1 MPKCALCES
10 TQSLGD
16 ACDVCGRPFPAAE
29 AVPVPIE
36 PLPGLEGTRHD
47 ATSDDPRVE
56 RLTDL
61 VPTAERAGGF
71 AAPLDRIEGFSP
83 TAAEPVTVEVTPL
96 EVERVG
102 EEALLDARDALDPAA
117 QARVTCRYCRTP
129 AIAGERLCAVCGMR
143 LPLVRTPRAAG
154 ADGAEPCRDC
164 GIPMTGSQCPACGA
178 RRSPL
183 R

>member
-10 TQSLGD
+10 TQSVGD

-47 ATSDDPRVE
+47 ATSGDPRVE
-56 RLTDL
+56 RLADL
-61 VPTAERAGGF
+61 VPTAERDGGY
-71 AAPLDRIEGFSP
+71 ATPGERIEGFSP

-102 EEALLDARDALDPAA
+102 EEALLDEPEPAPT
-117 QARVTCRYCRTP
+117 RVTCRYCRTP
-129 AIAGERLCAVCGMR
+129 ATAGERLCAVCGMR
-143 LPLVRTPRAAG
+143 LPLVRTPRPAG
-154 ADGAEPCRDC
+154 ADGAAPCRDC

-178 RRSPL
+178 RRGPL